1 MEWTP
6 LHPSGH
12 LSIEYGS
19 WSRWWLLP
27 RIIRCWSR
35 LWDFCC
41 KGKCQTFNSYVAT
54 ITHNRQYVLQTY
66 KDFLNLKFSALQWI
80 FDICIAFKLA
90 LPQLW
95 RRWWWWLLFGVLS
108 STLPSDHDD
117 DENDDW
123 WWWWWWL
130 MMMMMMILTPLW
142 CVLTPPIRSPLN
154 WSPTG
159 CR

>member
-41 KGKCQTFNSYVAT
+41 KGKCQILDSYVAT
-54 ITHNRQYVLQTY
+54 ITHNRQYVLLQTY
-66 KDFLNLKFSALQWI
+66 KDFLNLKFSAVQWI
-80 FDICIAFKLA
+80 FDKCVAFKLA
-90 LPQLW
+90 LPRLSW
-95 RRWWWWLLFGVLS
+95 WWWWLLFGVS
-108 STLPSDHDD
+108 CTHPSHPD
-117 DENDDW
+117 
-123 WWWWWWL
+123 
-130 MMMMMMILTPLW
+130 MMVMMMIDDDDDDFDSSLVCPHPSHPVTSELE
-142 CVLTPPIRSPLN
+142 SN
-154 WSPTG
+154 WV
-159 CR
+159 